1 MTIFAAAFLLSL
13 DGFFASLALGAF
25 GIKRTRYIPMAV
37 AFGLCDGVAS
47 LIGTAFGVGHRSFLW
62 MTKNGLVFDVVTCL
76 VLIFVA
82 LRSRKGRSDG
92 SRFAWA
98 APVALCLDNLA
109 SPFLFPSSFAS
120 VVVFILVSSFLSL
133 LGFELAAYAK
143 RKLCSSNPA
152 WPKMPA
158 SLSMRNMKAIVIAG
172 DVLRLRA
179 ESELP

>member
-1 MTIFAAAFLLSL
+1 MTILAAAFLLSL
-13 DGFFASLALGAF
+13 DSFFASFALGSV

-47 LIGTAFGVGHRSFLW
+47 LIGTAFGHRSFLW
-62 MTKNGLVFDVVTCL
+62 MAKNGLVFDVVTCL

-82 LRSRKGRSDG
+82 LRSRKGRSGG
-92 SRFAWA
+92 SRFPWA
-98 APVALCLDNLA
+98 APVVLCLDNLA
-109 SPFLFPSSFAS
+109 SPGFFLSSFAS
-120 VVVFILVSSFLSL
+120 VVVFILVSSFVSL

-143 RKLCSSNPA
+143 RKLGSSNPA

-158 SLSMRNMKAIVIAG
+158 SLSMRNMKAIVVAG